1 MKFAERNDCY
11 MIATYL
17 HSNVCMPL
25 FGPSTLKYLNLNTV
39 PINTRYNV
47 SVSYANG
54 TCVTHDRTHFT
65 CIYINAFCAHAHPI
79 PMCDF

>member
-1 MKFAERNDCY
+1 MKFAERMIV

-17 HSNVCMPL
+17 HSNVCMLL
-25 FGPSTLKYLNLNTV
+25 FGPSTFKYLNLNRV
-39 PINTRYNV
+39 PVNTRYNV

-65 CIYINAFCAHAHPI
+65 YTYFAHVHMPRASYTYV
-79 PMCDF
+79 